1 MTVRE
6 VWDTLRI
13 NITMD
18 TCGTSLSL
26 RISPGDSTQT
36 ARQEGTV
43 PIQLEFDYDGN
54 RFSANIRL

>member
-1 MTVRE
+1 
-6 VWDTLRI
+6 
-13 NITMD
+13 MD

-54 RFSANIRL
+54 RFSANIRLY